1 MKNKL
6 NILITG
12 AAGLIGQSLAY
23 KLVSD
28 KHCVILSDINHNKL
42 KDFKKKNKSKN
53 IEIFHKNLNSKKN
66 IDQLIKFAEK
76 KFKKIDVAV
85 HCAYP
90 KSKQW
95 GRKFEKIQKKF
106 LDVDL
111 QNQLGGTIMFSQR
124 ILENFKKKGGGNLIL
139 ISSIL
144 GTQPPKFW
152 HYKNTK
158 INSPLEYT
166 AIKAGII
173 AITKYLAKY
182 YKKKNIRINC
192 VSPGGIEDQQPEIFR
207 KRYQKSCNS
216 KGLLNERDVVNLLLY
231 LISDKSKYIT
241 GQNLVIDDGWSL

>member
-1 MKNKL
+1 MENKL
-6 NILITG
+6 NVLITG
-12 AAGLIGQSLAY
+12 GAGLLGKSLAE
-23 KLVSD
+23 KLVKE
-28 KHCVILSDINHNKL
+28 KHNVVLGDINLKKL
-42 KDFKKKNKSKN
+42 KDIKKKIKSEKL
-53 IEIFHKNLNSKKN
+53 EIFYKNMNSKKN
-66 IDQLIKFAEK
+66 INQFIKYAVK
-76 KFKKIDVAV
+76 KFKKIDVAI

-95 GRKFEKIQKKF
+95 GSKFENIKQKY
-106 LDVDL
+106 LNVDL
-111 QNQLGGTIMFSQR
+111 ENQLGGSIIFSQS
-124 ILENFKKKGGGNLIL
+124 ILEYFKKKGGGNLIL

-144 GTQPPKFW
+144 GVQPPKFW
-152 HYKNTK
+152 HYDKTN

-182 YKKKNIRINC
+182 YKKKNIRVNC
-192 VSPGGIEDQQPEIFR
+192 VSPGGIENLQPKLFQ

-216 KGLLNERDVVNLLLY
+216 KGLLNEKDIANLILY